1 MKKLIHINR
10 NIIQYNAKH
19 GTNLPV
25 CRIQDGSM
33 TRYGMAVDILGPS
46 RMVYDPE
53 NPLKCGAKLW
63 IETDADI
70 EIDGECTYQE
80 IQGMKAELA

>member
-25 CRIQDGSM
+25 CRVQVGDKAL
-33 TRYGMAVDILGPS
+33 YGMAVDIKGPS
-46 RMVYDPE
+46 RMVYNPDD
-53 NPLKCGAKLW
+53 PLKCGAKLW
-63 IETDADI
+63 VETEAEI
-70 EIDGECTYQE
+70 EIEGECTYQE
-80 IQGMKAELA
+80 I